1 MYDFIV
7 VGSGCTGAMA
17 AQTLVESGKKV
28 LMVDVG
34 FSDSRYKGIIP
45 DETFL
50 DIRKNESKQYK
61 YILGKDLE
69 GISWYTNGKGDQI
82 TPPRKFMFK
91 NAESLAPTQS
101 DTFLA
106 TESLAYGGLG
116 NGWGIGC
123 WEWSDIE
130 LTKAGLKPKEII
142 SAYQVVADRI
152 GISGTKDSASEYT
165 VRDLHDIDPSPHADG
180 LHSTLYKRYKKRE
193 TKLNELGLHMGR
205 TPLALITRDRGE
217 RKGYKYDE
225 LGFYDDTKESAYRPW
240 ITVNQLKK
248 YPNFTYLGNKLV
260 TKFSEKNDTV
270 EVTCIDVDSK
280 KSERISAKRLVLSA
294 GTFGSARIVL
304 RSGKSKGVKLPILC
318 NPYSYMSFMNPFL
331 LGSGVEKE
339 KLEFAN
345 LSLFLDEA
353 GDNSEVSMASMYG
366 YQSLM
371 LFRVARQSPLSIK
384 DTRSF
389 LQYMT
394 PSLSILGV
402 HHPDHQSKS
411 KYLSLTSDPT
421 SPTGDSLKIHYKLT
435 QAENN
440 ENKKRDSKYVQAM
453 MRLGMIPVKNYSPR
467 HGAGLHYAGSLPYSE
482 TEQEYRLDSRGKL
495 YGYKNVY
502 VSDGSGFTFLPAKGL
517 TFTLMAN
524 SHRVAGNA
532 LND

>member
-1 MYDFIV
+1 MYDFII

-17 AQTLVESGKKV
+17 AQTLVESGKKI

-34 FSDSRYKGIIP
+34 FSDTQYKGIIP

-50 DIRKNESKQYK
+50 DIRKNESKQYR

-91 NAESLAPTQS
+91 NAENLVPTQS
-101 DTFLA
+101 STFLA

-142 SAYQVVADRI
+142 PAYQVIADRI

-165 VRDLHDIDPSPHADG
+165 VRNLHGIDPSPHADS
-180 LHSTLYKRYKKRE
+180 LHSTIYKRYKKRE
-193 TKLNELGLHMGR
+193 DKLNKLGFHMGR
-205 TPLALITRDRGE
+205 TPLALITKDRGE
-217 RKGYKYDE
+217 RKGYTYDE
-225 LGFYDDTKESAYRPW
+225 LGFYDDSKESAYRPW
-240 ITVNQLKK
+240 ITVNKLKE
-248 YPNFTYLGNKLV
+248 YSNFTYIGNKLV
-260 TKFSEKNDTV
+260 TEFNEKGDV
-270 EVTCIDVDSK
+270 VQVTCIDVDTK
-280 KSERISAKRLVLSA
+280 KPEILTAKKLVLSA

-304 RSGKSKGVKLPILC
+304 RSSKSKDAKLPILC
-318 NPYSYMSFMNPFL
+318 NPYSYMSFMNPLL
-331 LGSGVEKE
+331 LGSGAEE
-339 KLEFAN
+339 RKLEFAN
-345 LSLFLDEA
+345 LSLFLDNS

-402 HHPDHQSKS
+402 HHPDHQTKN
-411 KYLSLTSDPT
+411 KYMHLVSDST
-421 SPTGDSLKIHYKLT
+421 SPTGDSLKIHYELT
-435 QAENN
+435 KAESE
-440 ENKKRDSKYVQAM
+440 ENKKRDAKYIKAM
-453 MRLGMIPVKNYSPR
+453 IQLGMVPIKNYSPR

-482 TEQEYRLDSRGKL
+482 MKQEHHLDSGGRL

-524 SHRVAGNA
+524 SHRIAENA